1 MTREQAI
8 NILLDKIKG
17 GVVVATTGKTSRE
30 LFELREKRNE
40 PHNRDFLNIGAMGC
54 VLGIGLG
61 IALNT
66 KKKVFVLD
74 GDGSALM
81 KLGSLTTV
89 GYHTPRNLVHII
101 LDNKSYDSTGG
112 QSTAS
117 ATVDWQMIFQAANYQ
132 KSIRV
137 DSEKE
142 LKEVDFDNLQGPIG
156 VVIAIEKGSRS
167 DLGRPALSP
176 VELKKMFMSK
186 LCC

>member
-1 MTREQAI
+1 MTREQTI
-8 NILLDKIKG
+8 DILLDKIKD
-17 GVVVATTGKTSRE
+17 GVIVTTTGKASRE

-40 PHNRDFLNIGAMGC
+40 SHNRDFLNIGAMGC

-61 IALNT
+61 IALNA
-66 KKKVFVLD
+66 KKKIFVLD

-81 KLGSLTTV
+81 KMGSLTTV
-89 GYHTPRNLVHII
+89 GYYAPKNLVHII

-112 QSTAS
+112 QPTTS
-117 ATVDWQMIFQAANYQ
+117 ATVDWKLVFQAANYQ

-142 LKEVDFDNLQGPIG
+142 LKELNFGNLQGPLG

-167 DLGRPALSP
+167 DLGRPVVSP
-176 VELKKMFMSK
+176 IELKKIFMSN
-186 LCC
+186 LCS